1 MKSRQLLV
9 ACVLLVVT
17 QTVFAQQVIGVD
29 SVLDMVKQA
38 IAPAIGKLTAQ
49 AITWLGIFAVLQ
61 FFITN
66 YSLLKSDGDIQSVV
80 AKMVGAVAWVGIC
93 IYIINNGPLFIQS
106 VGDQLMGLLGMDLP
120 TPASVVGKTI
130 KVVSVMGVSAI
141 AISAIP
147 LIGDTAGILLV
158 YMTLAVLAIGLLFA
172 FKIFMLQLEIMLIAL
187 LAPISFAFLGL
198 SSLKDQGIAPFK
210 ALISFAYRVILL
222 TVILSGFNQV
232 SDVVSNVM
240 SSIDKST
247 YLMNGAQKVV
257 ETILSALGA
266 YLLLAYLTFK
276 SDSIAAS
283 LASGSTS
290 MGTGDVAQAAATG
303 AALGAAV
310 ASGGAAAAAAGGK
323 APQSMSDFMGKMM
336 GGGGSISNAS
346 PMGGGGDSTPSFT
359 PPRPSLSAGASGSG
373 AKSPATS
380 SATPGVPSNKPPSRP
395 QSDAAAAPQKT
406 PSVASG
412 RYGPG
417 LPEEAQSNA
426 SPAPQGAQD
435 AQPQGA
441 GSGVEQATQTP
452 AGDQTNSD
460 SGGLSQGASLGT
472 PEGAPGKP
480 ADNAQTSSTQSAP
493 PASTPGAGSAPQQ
506 SAGTSAGQPASSS
519 PTAAQGEQVTV
530 APSRSESA
538 EGAHSNSTQE
548 SGAGPADPAPGS
560 GLSAEVGGK
569 KSALESDL
577 SKLVGHL
584 SSQGPRKPS
593 LGERLGEANR
603 NVSQEQAATHI
614 SINAHQSD

>member
-1 MKSRQLLV
+1 MLNKRTLSVAALLLCLSSF
-9 ACVLLVVT
+9 AMAAAPQSLDANTVLG
-17 QTVFAQQVIGVD
+17 F
-29 SVLDMVKQA
+29 VKQS
-38 IAPAIGKLTAQ
+38 IEPAMGKLSTL
-49 AITWLGIFAVLQ
+49 AIKWLGVLAVLQ

-66 YSLLKSDGDIQSVV
+66 YKLILGDSDIS
-80 AKMVGAVAWVGIC
+80 
-93 IYIINNGPLFIQS
+93 
-106 VGDQLMGLLGMDLP
+106 
-120 TPASVVGKTI
+120 SVVGKAVSSLAWVGFIVYLIQNGPEFIQGVGDQMFYALGLDMPKPVEIIGTTI
-130 KVVSVMGVSAI
+130 LAAGSLLA
-141 AISAIP
+141 AA
-147 LIGDTAGILLV
+147 LTAGVLSSTGGMILTYLGLFV
-158 YMTLAVLAIGLLFA
+158 LAVGMLFA
-172 FKIFMLQLEIMLIAL
+172 FKIFMLHLEIAL
-187 LAPISFAFLGL
+187 VAMLAPLSFAFLGL
-198 SSLKDQGIAPFK
+198 SALRDQGIAPFK
-210 ALISFAYRVILL
+210 ALVSLIYRIILL
-222 TVILSGFNQV
+222 TIILSAFTKV
-232 SDVVSNVM
+232 SDILSTTINSFSDIASPKTVIN
-240 SSIDKST
+240 SI
-247 YLMNGAQKVV
+247 
-257 ETILSALGA
+257 ISALGA
-266 YLLLAYLTFK
+266 YMLLAYLTFK
-276 SDSIAAS
+276 SDSIAAT

-290 MGTGDVAQAAATG
+290 LGTGDVAQAAATG

-346 PMGGGGDSTPSFT
+346 PMGGGGESTPSFT

-380 SATPGVPSNKPPSRP
+380 SATPGAPSNKPPSRP

-548 SGAGPADPAPGS
+548 SGSGPADPAPGS
-560 GLSAEVGGK
+560 GLPAAIGGQTQNP
-569 KSALESDL
+569 SGGAPQND
-577 SKLVGHL
+577 
-584 SSQGPRKPS
+584 GPRKPT

-603 NVSQEQAATHI
+603 HMSQEQAATHI
-614 SINAHQSD
+614 SINTHTD

>member
-1 MKSRQLLV
+1 MLNKRTLSVAALLLCLSSF
-9 ACVLLVVT
+9 AMAAAPQSLDANTVLG
-17 QTVFAQQVIGVD
+17 F
-29 SVLDMVKQA
+29 VKQSIEPAMSKLSTLA
-38 IAPAIGKLTAQ
+38 IK
-49 AITWLGIFAVLQ
+49 WLGVLAVLQ

-66 YSLLKSDGDIQSVV
+66 YKLLLGDSDISSIVGKAVSSL
-80 AKMVGAVAWVGIC
+80 AWVGFI
-93 IYIINNGPLFIQS
+93 IYLIQNGPEFIQG
-106 VGDQLMGLLGMDLP
+106 VGDQMFNALGLDMPKPVEIIGATILAAGSLLAAALTTGVLSSTGGMILTYLGLF
-120 TPASVVGKTI
+120 V
-130 KVVSVMGVSAI
+130 
-141 AISAIP
+141 
-147 LIGDTAGILLV
+147 
-158 YMTLAVLAIGLLFA
+158 LAVGMLFA
-172 FKIFMLQLEIMLIAL
+172 FKIFMLHLEIAL
-187 LAPISFAFLGL
+187 VAMLAPLSFAFLGL
-198 SSLKDQGIAPFK
+198 SALRDQGIAPFK
-210 ALISFAYRVILL
+210 ALVSLIYRIILL
-222 TVILSGFNQV
+222 TIILSAFTKV
-232 SDVVSNVM
+232 SDILSTTINSFGDIASPKTVIN
-240 SSIDKST
+240 SI
-247 YLMNGAQKVV
+247 
-257 ETILSALGA
+257 ISALGA

-276 SDSIAAS
+276 SDSIAAT

-290 MGTGDVAQAAATG
+290 LGTGDVAQAAATG

-380 SATPGVPSNKPPSRP
+380 SATPGAPSNKPPSRP

-435 AQPQGA
+435 AQPPGA
-441 GSGVEQATQTP
+441 GSGAEQATQTP
-452 AGDQTNSD
+452 AGEQTNSD
-460 SGGLSQGASLGT
+460 SGGPSQGASLGT

-493 PASTPGAGSAPQQ
+493 PASTPGAGAAPQQ

-530 APSRSESA
+530 VPSRSES
-538 EGAHSNSTQE
+538 AHSNSTQE

-560 GLSAEVGGK
+560 GLSAEVGGQ

-614 SINAHQSD
+614 SINTHQSD